1 MSGKCLA
8 SPSSRSVKSSFYGF
22 ISGISFAAAAAEHRA
37 GPRPQSSEC
46 PVELLNFYIF
56 TDEYTV
62 YSNTVFGVGVSI
74 LLLKLTYGASL
85 SHFKNFI

>member
-8 SPSSRSVKSSFYGF
+8 EPSTRSVKSSFYGF
-22 ISGISFAAAAAEHRA
+22 ISGISFAAAATEHRA

-56 TDEYTV
+56 TDEYK
-62 YSNTVFGVGVSI
+62 YTVFGVGVSI
-74 LLLKLTYGASL
+74 LLLKVTYGA
-85 SHFKNFI
+85 FI